1 MASREVPVCRRTRED
16 LKVLGQE
23 ECSRCKE
30 HWVDHWTNE
39 EKREEAAAKREE
51 AAARRAQEEARLRIE
66 QEEAAAR
73 RARLRIEQ
81 EEAAARRAQQESR
94 LEETRLKIEEAKAVT
109 IAAEADLLTRKRQS
123 AETGKESVSV

>member
-30 HWVDHWTNE
+30 HWVDHWTNAQVE
-39 EKREEAAAKREE
+39 ARLRQEEARL
-51 AAARRAQEEARLRIE
+51 RQEEARLRIE
-66 QEEAAAR
+66 E
-73 RARLRIEQ
+73 

-94 LEETRLKIEEAKAVT
+94 LEEAKAVT